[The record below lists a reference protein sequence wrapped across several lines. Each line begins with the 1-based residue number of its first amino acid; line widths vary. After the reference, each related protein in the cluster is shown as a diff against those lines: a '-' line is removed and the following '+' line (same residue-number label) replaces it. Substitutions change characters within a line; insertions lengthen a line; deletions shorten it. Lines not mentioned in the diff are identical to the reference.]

1 MYKFKGKELLKILI
15 NKVLKIKLIKNIVVL
30 SSDKNVLNLVKK
42 YKDKKIKF
50 FKRDIKDS
58 LENTSQ
64 KKSILKYFD
73 NYKIKP
79 NLLFTLNFNYPFLDN
94 FYYDLS
100 INTLLI
106 HDYNKVITVLPDIK
120 NQFYKDSNTGL
131 KLISN
136 SNSKQLKLERDIIY
150 VEKGGIQLETYKSFL
165 SNSQNKKKGKIVIDN
180 QSSIK
185 IGKK

>member
-1 MYKFKGKELLKILI
+1 M
-15 NKVLKIKLIKNIVVL
+15 
-30 SSDKNVLNLVKK
+30 
-42 YKDKKIKF
+42 
-50 FKRDIKDS
+50 
-58 LENTSQ
+58 
-64 KKSILKYFD
+64 
-73 NYKIKP
+73 
-79 NLLFTLNFNYPFLDN
+79 
-94 FYYDLS
+94 
-100 INTLLI
+100 
-106 HDYNKVITVLPDIK
+106 PDIK